1 MTAPD
6 LLRGASLFDAFD
18 GETLERIASRFSEVD
33 VPANQVLIEPR
44 TAGSGLFVICDG
56 TVEVEAHDVRR
67 ELGAGEVVGE
77 ISLVED
83 DHTRRARVV
92 TKTPVRAL
100 ALSRTDFD
108 ELAAAEPAFDAAVRR
123 LAQQRLGELAGRD
136 GG

>member
-1 MTAPD
+1 MASPD
-6 LLRGASLFDAFD
+6 ALHGATLFDGFD
-18 GETLERIASRFSEVD
+18 AETLERIAGRFSEVD

-44 TAGSGLFVICDG
+44 TAGAGLFVICDG
-56 TVEVEAHDVRR
+56 TVEVEAHNVRR

-108 ELAAAEPAFDAAVRR
+108 DLAAEEPGFGAAVRDLAHRR
-123 LAQQRLGELAGRD
+123 L
-136 GG
+136 